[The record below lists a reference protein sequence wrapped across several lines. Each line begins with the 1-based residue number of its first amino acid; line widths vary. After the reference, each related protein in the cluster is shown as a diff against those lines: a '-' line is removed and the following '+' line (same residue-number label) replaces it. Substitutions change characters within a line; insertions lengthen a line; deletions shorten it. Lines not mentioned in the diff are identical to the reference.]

1 MDDIELRVLDPLDP
15 SVTADLINLV
25 RTVRSHDMPELP
37 PPFGPR
43 LRLRLV
49 TPNPIVNFYRT
60 VAVHDGKVVGHVELS
75 HELENNTHLMWVD
88 IEVLPEYRGQGI
100 GTQLLEHA
108 EKQAHEAGVRTLFA
122 EVAYDFVPAPD
133 RGSPGKAFAE
143 NHGFTVG
150 QATFHGIKDMRFN
163 DSDEFTRVASNAA
176 ELSNDYETIPW
187 EGHVPEEL
195 INGYCYLKGRMV
207 TDSPSGELDIEKEE
221 YTPELIRADEN
232 GMADRGIIKLGTVAR
247 HKSTGALAGLTEI
260 LVMLGDEYDSHI
272 RDTIVDPDHRGHR
285 IGSQIKIVNEQ
296 QLLQRRP
303 AMHFIHTW
311 NADTNGPMLAVNEA
325 LGYRTYCTDTDYQK
339 KLSLTD

>member
-1 MDDIELRVLDPLDP
+1 MTDCELRSLDPLDP
-15 SVTADLINLV
+15 SLSAGLIELV

-60 VAVHDGKVVGHVELS
+60 VAVKDGKVVGHVELS
-75 HELENNTHLMWVD
+75 HELDNNTHLMWVD
-88 IEVLPEYRGQGI
+88 IEVLPEYRGHGI
-100 GTQLLEHA
+100 GTQLLKHA
-108 EKQAHEAGVRTLFA
+108 ERQAHEVGVRTLMA
-122 EVAYDFVPAPD
+122 EVAYDFIPAPD
-133 RGSPGKAFAE
+133 RPSPGKTFAE
-143 NHGFTVG
+143 KHGFTIG
-150 QATFHGIKDMRFN
+150 QATYHGIKDLQFN
-163 DSDEFTRVASNAA
+163 DSEEYKHVAATAA
-176 ELSNDYETIPW
+176 ELSHDYEMIPW

-195 INGYCYLKGRMV
+195 IDGYCYLKGRMV

-247 HKSTGALAGLTEI
+247 HKATGALAGLTEV

-285 IGSQIKIVNEQ
+285 IGSQIKIVNEE

-303 AMHFIHTW
+303 AMRFIHTW
-311 NADTNGPMLAVNEA
+311 NATTNRPMLEVNEA
-325 LGYRTYCTDTDYQK
+325 IGYHTYCTDTDYQK
-339 KLSLTD
+339 KLSSKD